1 MGIVISVGSKTD
13 STVSFLYLTPELC
26 SEFFLQQRPVA
37 RSLIKF
43 TQGLPLSRS
52 PTSPYSVLELVN
64 DLINHAKSNMAS
76 NAIVVPVFQTFTI
89 LLEADALRQVPRD
102 PYGLQRSVCPYFIG
116 SNLS

>member
-102 PYGLQRSVCPYFIG
+102 PYGLQRSVYPYFIG